1 MCSGFLGYQILF
13 KCEVF
18 PCSNNT
24 CQNVTKYTSVWEIRV
39 DAPGPSL
46 TVPHIFGKNPNKD
59 ISTNKIATVRG
70 LL

>member
-1 MCSGFLGYQILF
+1 MCSVFLGYQILF

-46 TVPHIFGKNPNKD
+46 TVPHIFGKNEEIQIR
-59 ISTNKIATVRG
+59 ISQQTR
-70 LL
+70 LPL